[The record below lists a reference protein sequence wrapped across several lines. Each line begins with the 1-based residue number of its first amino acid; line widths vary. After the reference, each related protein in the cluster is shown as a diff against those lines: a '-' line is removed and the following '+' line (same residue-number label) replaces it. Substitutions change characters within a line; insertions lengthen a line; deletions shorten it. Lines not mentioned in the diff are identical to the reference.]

1 MLSARATL
9 SNNSR
14 SSNMRP
20 QNYNKLFV
28 QFGYII
34 EICMGKFSEGLNPYQ
49 MDMNLNDYNQILEF
63 WELIY
68 LTSGN

>member
-1 MLSARATL
+1 
-9 SNNSR
+9 
-14 SSNMRP
+14 
-20 QNYNKLFV
+20 
-28 QFGYII
+28 
-34 EICMGKFSEGLNPYQ
+34 MGKFSEGLNPYQ